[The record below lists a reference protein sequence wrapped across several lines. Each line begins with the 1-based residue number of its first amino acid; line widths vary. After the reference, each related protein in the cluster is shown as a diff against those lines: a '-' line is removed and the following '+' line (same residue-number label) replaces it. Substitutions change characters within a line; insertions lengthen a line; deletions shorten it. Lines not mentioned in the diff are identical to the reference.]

1 MTSRILI
8 VDDNPAVRRAMRRI
22 IEQNADFEVCGEAED
37 GNTAVERFRELRP
50 DAVVLDFSMPVKN
63 GLEAAREITL
73 LSPNTPLLM
82 CTMFKSEQLV
92 REAREVGIKQVVSKG
107 EKLGSNLTMTIRA
120 LLRRAA

>member
-73 LSPNTPLLM
+73 LSPTTPLLM

>member
-1 MTSRILI
+1 VTSRILI

-22 IEQNADFEVCGEAED
+22 IEQTSDFEVCGEAED

-73 LSPNTPLLM
+73 LSPTTPLLM